1 MKIEN
6 CKMKIVNCSVGTLL
20 KETTGIQ
27 FAIFILQ
34 FAIFNAFPDLSMHF
48 LTSQRSFAAFL
59 GPNSNHV
66 IHGENEDF
74 AISKFAGAG

>member
-1 MKIEN
+1 MKISN
-6 CKMKIVNCSVGTLL
+6 WIPVVSLSSVPT
-20 KETTGIQ
+20 EQ

-48 LTSQRSFAAFL
+48 LTSERSFAAFL